1 MPFKIGNP
9 GGPGRPTNQQVLHVR
24 ALARQHRASAIATL
38 AEIMTDASVDPRARI
53 MAANAMLDRDVG
65 KPVERA
71 QVQVS
76 SNRSPRDL
84 SIAEL
89 EAALARAEAS
99 GSAPTN

>member
-1 MPFKIGNP
+1 MASPPKT
-9 GGPGRPTNQQVLHVR
+9 GGGRPTTQQVLHVR
-24 ALARQHRASAIATL
+24 ALARQHRAEAIETL
-38 AEIMTDASVDPRARI
+38 AEIMTDRGADPRARI
-53 MAANAMLDRDVG
+53 LAANALLDRDVG

-89 EAALARAEAS
+89 EAALARADAS
-99 GSAPTN
+99 GEAPVN